1 MAIYKPSNCAPF
13 LSTQDLTQPF
23 NISCE
28 LNTSNERVTGYKLKI
43 LDSLNNTIFEGKQFD
58 PIDLIT
64 SGNTGLNGS
73 VLTLPVV
80 IDDNGTLN
88 HNTIQYNKTTKTYT
102 VTTGNGKPEFHE
114 SLFKNGYPNQSY
126 KWIITLAQGTQGS
139 GNVRPTEDKYFDM
152 EITSG
157 IVLGSTPNRIQSYLS
172 ENIYKDYFIQ
182 LYQAEETGETLKPIS
197 RQLIT
202 SYDHTYGYIY
212 PQEGKFTQE
221 NLNAADCFKIFK
233 NTNDP
238 NIISSAN
245 QVLFAGQTKMGWQGK
260 DYIDPDFIAL
270 TGNGLGLT
278 DSGFGTIE
286 MSSQGFGENAIYIKN
301 GKRQVW
307 VINEPAEGGIE
318 SSVVLN
324 DAPDGSDIYA
334 TIPIRISAEGWQT
347 IKYQGD
353 VGTKNNLFVILDD
366 NGEVREYN
374 LDSNGEIPSPNEIG
388 VIFSSDNGKKYVSF
402 NFSLSK
408 AKDLSTNKYSGGSV
422 SFTMAS
428 KPGRFICPCET
439 KWEPTAYP
447 YYFDQVFTMPY
458 KTFDVKTSDFDPE
471 FQGTLQNKTSILVK
485 TEEAGGST
493 EMSSPYNGVFTL
505 QSQDIKEGKLT
516 LRWLRAANYDTW
528 AEVGNNIVYVQNGT
542 DKNRVYQADFNSS
555 VTGEINE
562 TSIRYIPEKPIELYT
577 DETLGYRNKNTGRIF
592 KNTNTETYIRPFVGI
607 EKDQKFI
614 YSNDGWV
621 NSSDK
626 TIEEI
631 DTTKWSIKT
640 ESLKK
645 PLTPDEDKYKITSFF
660 KSSEENPF
668 YAYADPTVEI
678 TSEELKNPEEGTIY
692 KVKNRFI
699 KLNGIFSQDNNKSW
713 VYYQWRMTDLTIG
726 TETITEKGFDGEIA
740 WTIYGLQNEH
750 YYQVELYI
758 QDEFGR
764 VASKEITF
772 QVQVEISEKKPFFE
786 VEFDCETNSYKINT
800 TSTGVVIPGLENKI
814 LKTKISEDKS
824 FAVQEEQMK
833 DFVANG
839 DEFQVTDPFETIK
852 DLVVD
857 QGGNSDVH
865 NLVLLKAEKRIENTT
880 GDDTFES
887 IKGYNAGYNYNPED
901 KSYSLY
907 VTDLDKPATS
917 SDNLFSYNKTKG
929 DSGGKSLIPAPKN
942 DTITINF
949 SNILNNYF
957 EGQVMSY
964 HIGVDSPST
973 AFNDIEVRVSVTP
986 ETITPKETGLKEVS
1000 PDRNKI
1006 KVEIWQCNK
1015 QNNTH
1020 TPQSKIREKEFVFY
1034 GNPNTRKICSPW
1046 VNPARGAA
1054 DSNCDYIET
1063 DVVYDKDGK
1072 KIEGGLNIN
1081 GEGRYNSNS
1090 EISKPIT
1097 FTKSIEN
1104 LNTYAVWYD
1113 METEVVEQADE
1124 TVINYFG
1131 DYWNCRDRTI
1141 FFKEITLKIKDTT
1154 SNLWIFT
1161 DKKERLTADST
1172 TKRSD
1177 WVENVYYYALYVN
1190 NHNAGDTREFDFNS
1204 FKIDKNYISF
1214 TPFSSGA
1221 GVARKFNCTPGQT
1234 YILSIQ
1240 EANGD
1245 AYVMYFQEDGIFI
1258 KNQRVININSTG
1270 QKSGN
1275 FTIPDNCAWFAIQFR
1290 QNDNVPFDNY
1300 WNDHTNSESPI
1311 YRQTSINLPDD
1322 GHTGEEI
1329 FTNKNL
1335 TFSLILSDYNTATK
1349 QFAPLEINGKLWN
1362 GDEEV
1367 PLTEITK

>member
-13 LSTQDLTQPF
+13 LSAQDLTQPF

-43 LDSLNNTIFEGKQFD
+43 LDSLNNVVFEGKQFD
-58 PIDLIT
+58 PIISENNPIT
-64 SGNTGLNGS
+64 SENTGLNGS
-73 VLTLPVV
+73 VLTLPVLV
-80 IDDNGTLN
+80 TVSKNQN
-88 HNTIQYNKTTKTYT
+88 HNTIYYHVDDNKENHYQDYDGTNISNFY
-102 VTTGNGKPEFHE
+102 
-114 SLFKNGYPNQSY
+114 NGYPNQPY
-126 KWIITLAQGTQGS
+126 KWVITLAQGQEKNGS
-139 GNVRPTEDKYFDM
+139 VLVPGTAKYFDI
-152 EITSG
+152 EVTSG
-157 IVLGSTPNRIQSYLS
+157 TVIGSTPNRIQSYLS

-202 SYDHTYGYIY
+202 SYDRTYGYIY

-221 NLNAADCFKIFK
+221 NLKAADCFKIFK

-260 DYIDPDFIAL
+260 DYIVPDFIAL

-307 VINEPAEGGIE
+307 VINEPAEGGME
-318 SSVVLN
+318 SSVVLD

-334 TIPIRISAEGWQT
+334 TIPIRISAEGWET

-374 LDSNGEIPSPNEIG
+374 LNSNGEIPSPNEIG

-408 AKDLSTNKYSGGSV
+408 AKDLSTNEYSGGSV
-422 SFTMAS
+422 SFTIAGTT
-428 KPGRFICPCET
+428 GRFICPCET
-439 KWEPTAYP
+439 KWESTAYP

-542 DKNRVYQADFNSS
+542 DKNKVYQADFNSS

-577 DETLGYRNKNTGRIF
+577 DETLGYLNKNTGRIF

-607 EKDQKFI
+607 QKDQKFI
-614 YSNDGWV
+614 YSDDGWV
-621 NSSDK
+621 SSSDK
-626 TIEEI
+626 TIKEI
-631 DTTKWSIKT
+631 DTTKWSIET
-640 ESLKK
+640 ENLTK
-645 PLTPDEDKYKITSFF
+645 PLTPDETKYKITSFF

-678 TSEELKNPEEGTIY
+678 TSTFVTEKKEDKEYYKDSNGVLFYFDKGVAKDEKGNKIENPIF
-692 KVKNRFI
+692 VINNRLAT
-699 KLNGIFSQDNNKSW
+699 LNGVFSQDNNKSW
-713 VYYQWRMTDLTIG
+713 VYYQWRMTDLIIG

-740 WTIYGLQNEH
+740 WTIYGLQNNH

-800 TSTGVVIPGLENKI
+800 TSTGVVVPGLENRI
-814 LKTKISEDKS
+814 LKTKISEDQP
-824 FAVQEEQMK
+824 FAVQEEQME
-833 DFVANG
+833 DFATTDG
-839 DEFQVTDPFETIK
+839 DEFQVTDPFETIR

-857 QGGNSDVH
+857 QGGNSKVY
-865 NLVLLKAEKRIENTT
+865 NLVLLKAEKNGNAIDN
-880 GDDTFES
+880 
-887 IKGYNAGYNYNPED
+887 YNAGYNYNSD
-901 KSYSLY
+901 GSYSLY

-917 SDNLFSYNKTKG
+917 SDNLFFYNKMKG

-986 ETITPKETGLKEVS
+986 EIITSKETGLKEVS

-1006 KVEIWQCNK
+1006 KVEIYQCKK

-1020 TPQSKIREKEFVFY
+1020 TPKSKIREKEFVFY
-1034 GNPNTRKICSPW
+1034 GNPNPRKVCSPW
-1046 VNPARGAA
+1046 VDPARGAA
-1054 DSNCDYIET
+1054 DPNCDYIET

-1097 FTKSIEN
+1097 LTKSIEN
-1104 LNTYAVWYD
+1104 PNTYAVWYD
-1113 METEVVEQADE
+1113 KTTELLNQADGSN
-1124 TVINYFG
+1124 INYFTG
-1131 DYWNCRDRTI
+1131 DWNWPSWFCGLVTQLLTLPIDKS
-1141 FFKEITLKIKDTT
+1141 FNGYGFWEVEINVEPDTVYTFSRENANQTNVGGATYLGITNQHGIPNGGSPNQWLNHETVPSLCHQNVQIT
-1154 SNLWIFT
+1154 SSIEGKLWIFFS
-1161 DKKERLTADST
+1161 A
-1172 TKRSD
+1172 
-1177 WVENVYYYALYVN
+1177 NVYNKWQNYENPFGYLQLEKGEIATVP
-1190 NHNAGDTREFDFNS
+1190 DS
-1204 FKIDKNYISF
+1204 FYWHDK
-1214 TPFSSGA
+1214 
-1221 GVARKFNCTPGQT
+1221 
-1234 YILSIQ
+1234 
-1240 EANGD
+1240 
-1245 AYVMYFQEDGIFI
+1245 
-1258 KNQRVININSTG
+1258 
-1270 QKSGN
+1270 
-1275 FTIPDNCAWFAIQFR
+1275 
-1290 QNDNVPFDNY
+1290 
-1300 WNDHTNSESPI
+1300 TNSESSI

-1322 GHTGEEI
+1322 SHTGEEI

>member
-13 LSTQDLTQPF
+13 LSAQDLTQPF

-58 PIDLIT
+58 PIDPIT

-80 IDDNGTLN
+80 IDGDGALN
-88 HNTIQYNKTTKTYT
+88 HNTIQYKDGGYT
-102 VTTGNGKPEFHE
+102 VSTDNAPEFNGD
-114 SLFKNGYPNQSY
+114 LFKNGYPNQPY
-126 KWIITLAQGTQGS
+126 KWIVTLAQGQKD
-139 GNVRPTEDKYFDM
+139 NNNKFIQQPTDPKYFDM

-157 IVLGSTPNRIQSYLS
+157 TVLGSTPNRIQSYLS
-172 ENIYKDYFIQ
+172 ENIQKDYFIQ
-182 LYQAEETGETLKPIS
+182 LYKADNSVIGYRKLIS
-197 RQLIT
+197 

-212 PQEGKFTQE
+212 PQENKFTKDDIE
-221 NLNAADCFKIFK
+221 AAGYFQVYKFS
-233 NTNDP
+233 NDP
-238 NIISSAN
+238 DIVSASS
-245 QVLFAGQTKMGWQGK
+245 K
-260 DYIDPDFIAL
+260 
-270 TGNGLGLT
+270 
-278 DSGFGTIE
+278 
-286 MSSQGFGENAIYIKN
+286 
-301 GKRQVW
+301 
-307 VINEPAEGGIE
+307 
-318 SSVVLN
+318 VVLVR
-324 DAPDGSDIYA
+324 ATSMSEVKFREKTPKEIWGTGS
-334 TIPIRISAEGWQT
+334 
-347 IKYQGD
+347 
-353 VGTKNNLFVILDD
+353 
-366 NGEVREYN
+366 
-374 LDSNGEIPSPNEIG
+374 
-388 VIFSSDNGKKYVSF
+388 
-402 NFSLSK
+402 
-408 AKDLSTNKYSGGSV
+408 
-422 SFTMAS
+422 
-428 KPGRFICPCET
+428 ET
-439 KWEPTAYP
+439 YP
-447 YYFDQVFTMPY
+447 YYFTQKYTGFTEEP
-458 KTFDVKTSDFDPE
+458 TNISGLSCDSFDVKAS
-471 FQGTLQNKTSILVK
+471 GTLKIGDTIIANGENEKK
-485 TEEAGGST
+485 
-493 EMSSPYNGVFTL
+493 YNGVFTL
-505 QSQDIKEGKLT
+505 QNIITKKEDDNT
-516 LRWLRAANYDTW
+516 WTVTVQWLRAASADTW
-528 AEVGNNIVYVQNGT
+528 AELVNNVYLVMLGT
-542 DKNRVYQADFNSS
+542 DKNKRLQVQVGENE
-555 VTGEINE
+555 TGTINE
-562 TSIRYIPEKPIELYT
+562 TEIQFIPEKPIELYS
-577 DETLGYRNKNTGRIF
+577 DEKYGYGHKEEIVDGKLTTTQNGDKTKGQIF
-592 KNTNTETYIRPFVGI
+592 KNASQKTYIRPFEGI
-607 EKDQKFI
+607 LKGQNFLC
-614 YSNDGWV
+614 
-621 NSSDK
+621 SSDDWGNYK
-626 TIEEI
+626 SSIIKEV
-631 DTTKWSIKT
+631 DTQIWQITSDIKET
-640 ESLKK
+640 
-645 PLTPDEDKYKITSFF
+645 LTPDETKYKITSFF

-678 TSEELKNPEEGTIY
+678 TSEKLEPPEDGTIY

-740 WTIYGLQNEH
+740 WTIYGLQNNH

-800 TSTGVVIPGLENKI
+800 TSTGIVVPGLENKI
-814 LKTKISEDKS
+814 LKTKISKNETEDQP
-824 FAVQEEQMK
+824 FAVQEEQME
-833 DFVANG
+833 DFVATDNG
-839 DEFQVTDPFETIK
+839 EVYEFQVTDPFETIK

-857 QGGNSDVH
+857 QGGNSDVY
-865 NLVLLKAEKRIENTT
+865 NYVLLKAEKNGNAIDN
-880 GDDTFES
+880 
-887 IKGYNAGYNYNPED
+887 YNAGYNYNPED

-917 SDNLFSYNKTKG
+917 SDNLFFYNKMEG
-929 DSGGKSLIPAPKN
+929 DSGGESFIPAPKN

-986 ETITPKETGLKEVS
+986 EIITSEATNLKEVS

-1006 KVEIWQCNK
+1006 KVGIYQCLKTTNK
-1015 QNNTH
+1015 DNTTTH
-1020 TPQSKIREKEFVFY
+1020 KPDVLIREKEFVFY
-1034 GNPNTRKICSPW
+1034 SNPNPRKICSPW

-1097 FTKSIEN
+1097 ITKSIEN
-1104 LNTYAVWYD
+1104 KNTYAVWYD
-1113 METEVVEQADE
+1113 KTTELLNQADGSN
-1124 TVINYFG
+1124 INYFRN
-1131 DYWNCRDRTI
+1131 YWGYCDKVIYYKNI
-1141 FFKEITLKIKDTT
+1141 NLKLDGNEN
-1154 SNLWIFT
+1154 NLWTFT
-1161 DKKERLTADST
+1161 DKTEKLLKYSDSS
-1172 TKRSD
+1172 TKRLFQ
-1177 WVENVYYYALYVN
+1177 ENTYYYPLAAN
-1190 NHNAGDTREFDFNS
+1190 NYGGSGDVQLS
-1204 FKIDKNYISF
+1204 SVDKNYIFITSE
-1214 TPFSSGA
+1214 GGY

-1234 YILSIQ
+1234 YTLSVQ

-1245 AYVMYFQEDGIFI
+1245 AYVMYFQKDGTFI
-1258 KNQRVININSTG
+1258 KNQRVINSTD

-1275 FTIPDNCAWFAIQFR
+1275 FTIPENCAWFAIQLR
-1290 QNDNVPFDNY
+1290 LNDNVPFVDNY
-1300 WNDHTNSESPI
+1300 WNDYTNSESPI

>member
-1 MAIYKPSNCAPF
+1 MAIYKPSNCTPF
-13 LSTQDLTQPF
+13 LSAKDLTQPF

-73 VLTLPVV
+73 VLTLPVLV
-80 IDDNGTLN
+80 TVSENQN
-88 HNTIQYNKTTKTYT
+88 HNTIYYDADNDEENYYQDCDGTNISNFY
-102 VTTGNGKPEFHE
+102 
-114 SLFKNGYPNQSY
+114 NGYPNQPY
-126 KWIITLAQGTQGS
+126 KWIITLAQGQRD
-139 GNVRPTEDKYFDM
+139 NNNKFIQQPTDPEYFDM

-157 IVLGSTPNRIQSYLS
+157 TVLGSTPNRIQSYLS
-172 ENIYKDYFIQ
+172 ENIQKDYFIQ
-182 LYQAEETGETLKPIS
+182 LYNELDDSVIGYRKLIS
-197 RQLIT
+197 

-212 PQEGKFTQE
+212 PQENKFTKDDIK
-221 NLNAADCFKIFK
+221 AAGYFQVYKFS
-233 NTNDP
+233 NDP
-238 NIISSAN
+238 DVVSA
-245 QVLFAGQTKMGWQGK
+245 GSK
-260 DYIDPDFIAL
+260 
-270 TGNGLGLT
+270 
-278 DSGFGTIE
+278 
-286 MSSQGFGENAIYIKN
+286 
-301 GKRQVW
+301 
-307 VINEPAEGGIE
+307 
-318 SSVVLN
+318 VVLVRVTSMSEVKFREKT
-324 DAPDGSDIYA
+324 PKEIWGTGS
-334 TIPIRISAEGWQT
+334 
-347 IKYQGD
+347 
-353 VGTKNNLFVILDD
+353 
-366 NGEVREYN
+366 
-374 LDSNGEIPSPNEIG
+374 
-388 VIFSSDNGKKYVSF
+388 
-402 NFSLSK
+402 
-408 AKDLSTNKYSGGSV
+408 
-422 SFTMAS
+422 
-428 KPGRFICPCET
+428 ET
-439 KWEPTAYP
+439 YP
-447 YYFDQVFTMPY
+447 YYFTQKYTGFTEEP
-458 KTFDVKTSDFDPE
+458 TNISGLSCDSFDTNASGTLKIGDTIIANGENEKKYNGLF
-471 FQGTLQNKTSILVK
+471 TLQNIITK
-485 TEEAGGST
+485 
-493 EMSSPYNGVFTL
+493 
-505 QSQDIKEGKLT
+505 KEDDNT
-516 LRWLRAANYDTW
+516 WTVTVQWLRAASADTW
-528 AEVGNNIVYVQNGT
+528 AELVNNVYLVMLGT
-542 DKNRVYQADFNSS
+542 FKNRRLQVQVGENE
-555 VTGEINE
+555 TGTINE
-562 TSIRYIPEKPIELYT
+562 TEIQFIPEKPIELYS
-577 DETLGYRNKNTGRIF
+577 DEKYGYGHKEEMVDGKLTTTQNGDKTKGQIF
-592 KNTNTETYIRPFVGI
+592 KNASQKTYIRPFEGI
-607 EKDQKFI
+607 LKDQKFL
-614 YSNDGWV
+614 Y
-621 NSSDK
+621 SSDDWGSYK
-626 TIEEI
+626 SSIITEV
-631 DTTKWSIKT
+631 DTQTWRITSDINET
-640 ESLKK
+640 LI
-645 PLTPDEDKYKITSFF
+645 PDETKYKITSFF

-668 YAYADPTVEI
+668 YAYADPTVKI
-678 TSEELKNPEEGTIY
+678 TSEKLEPPEEGTIY

-740 WTIYGLQNEH
+740 WTIYGLQNKH

-800 TSTGVVIPGLENKI
+800 TSTGVVVPGLENRI
-814 LKTKISEDKS
+814 LRTKIPKNETEDQP
-824 FAVQEEQMK
+824 FAVQEEQME
-833 DFVANG
+833 DFVATDEG
-839 DEFQVTDPFETIK
+839 EVYEFQVTDPFETIK

-917 SDNLFSYNKTKG
+917 SDNLFSYNKMKG

-986 ETITPKETGLKEVS
+986 ETITPEATNLKEVS

-1006 KVEIWQCNK
+1006 KVGIYQCLKTTNED
-1015 QNNTH
+1015 NTTTH
-1020 TPQSKIREKEFVFY
+1020 KPDVLIREKEFVFY

-1097 FTKSIEN
+1097 LTKSIEN
-1104 LNTYAVWYD
+1104 KNTYAVWYD
-1113 METEVVEQADE
+1113 KTTELLDQADGSN
-1124 TVINYFG
+1124 INYFTG
-1131 DYWNCRDRTI
+1131 DWNWPNDGYLVTQLLTLPVDKS
-1141 FFKEITLKIKDTT
+1141 FDVYGFWEVEIDVEPNTVYTFSRENGNQITVDGDTYLGIINQHTQPNRSNAQWLNHNSAQDLCHKDVQITAGAEGK
-1154 SNLWIFT
+1154 LWIFF
-1161 DKKERLTADST
+1161 SI
-1172 TKRSD
+1172 
-1177 WVENVYYYALYVN
+1177 NVYKKWQ
-1190 NHNAGDTREFDFNS
+1190 NHENPFGYLQLEKGDTATVPDF
-1204 FKIDKNYISF
+1204 
-1214 TPFSSGA
+1214 
-1221 GVARKFNCTPGQT
+1221 
-1234 YILSIQ
+1234 L
-1240 EANGD
+1240 
-1245 AYVMYFQEDGIFI
+1245 
-1258 KNQRVININSTG
+1258 
-1270 QKSGN
+1270 
-1275 FTIPDNCAWFAIQFR
+1275 
-1290 QNDNVPFDNY
+1290 Y

>member
-13 LSTQDLTQPF
+13 LSAQDLTQPF

-43 LDSLNNTIFEGKQFD
+43 LDNLNNVVFEGKQFD
-58 PIDLIT
+58 PIDPIT

-80 IDDNGTLN
+80 IDGDGTLN
-88 HNTIQYNKTTKTYT
+88 HNTIQYNKTTETYAVKTG
-102 VTTGNGKPEFHE
+102 VGAPKFNEE
-114 SLFKNGYPNQSY
+114 LFKNGYPNQPY
-126 KWIITLAQGTQGS
+126 KWIITLAQGQRD
-139 GNVRPTEDKYFDM
+139 NNNKFIQQPTDLKYFDM

-157 IVLGSTPNRIQSYLS
+157 TVLGSTPNRIQSYLS
-172 ENIYKDYFIQ
+172 ENIQKDYFIQ
-182 LYQAEETGETLKPIS
+182 LYSDEGQIGYRKLIS
-197 RQLIT
+197 

-212 PQEGKFTQE
+212 PQENKFTQTDID
-221 NLNAADCFKIFK
+221 NATYFQIYKFS
-233 NTNDP
+233 NDP
-238 NIISSAN
+238 DVVSASSKV
-245 QVLFAGQTKMGWQGK
+245 VLKTDTKMQNVKFENKTANEVWG
-260 DYIDPDFIAL
+260 
-270 TGNGLGLT
+270 TG
-278 DSGFGTIE
+278 S
-286 MSSQGFGENAIYIKN
+286 
-301 GKRQVW
+301 
-307 VINEPAEGGIE
+307 
-318 SSVVLN
+318 
-324 DAPDGSDIYA
+324 
-334 TIPIRISAEGWQT
+334 
-347 IKYQGD
+347 
-353 VGTKNNLFVILDD
+353 
-366 NGEVREYN
+366 
-374 LDSNGEIPSPNEIG
+374 
-388 VIFSSDNGKKYVSF
+388 
-402 NFSLSK
+402 
-408 AKDLSTNKYSGGSV
+408 
-422 SFTMAS
+422 
-428 KPGRFICPCET
+428 ET
-439 KWEPTAYP
+439 YP
-447 YYFDQVFTMPY
+447 YYFTQKYTGFASKPNIGSFPCNA
-458 KTFDVKTSDFDPE
+458 FDSSASGD
-471 FQGTLQNKTSILVK
+471 LVV
-485 TEEAGGST
+485 GST
-493 EMSSPYNGVFTL
+493 IIVNGEDQQKYNGVFTL
-505 QSQDIKEGKLT
+505 QSFKVDEVKTKNGDTETTTYDLT
-516 LRWLRAANYDTW
+516 VQWLRAATADTW
-528 AEVGNNIVYVQNGT
+528 AELVNNVYLVMLGT
-542 DKNRVYQADFNSS
+542 FKNRRLQVQVGENE
-555 VTGEINE
+555 TGTINE
-562 TSIRYIPEKPIELYT
+562 TEIQFIPEKPIELYS
-577 DETLGYRNKNTGRIF
+577 DEKYGYGHKEEMVDGKLTTTQNGDKTKGQIF
-592 KNTNTETYIRPFVGI
+592 KNASQKTYIRPFEGI
-607 EKDQKFI
+607 LKDQKFL
-614 YSNDGWV
+614 YSSNDWESHK
-621 NSSDK
+621 SSIIK
-626 TIEEI
+626 EV
-631 DTTKWSIKT
+631 DTQTWRITSDIN
-640 ESLKK
+640 EN
-645 PLTPDEDKYKITSFF
+645 LTPDKTKYKITSFF

-678 TSEELKNPEEGTIY
+678 TSDFVTEEKGNTTYYKDSNGVFFYFDKGVAKDEEGKEI
-692 KVKNRFI
+692 KKPIFVIDNRLAT
-699 KLNGIFSQDNNKSW
+699 LNGIFSQDNNKSW

-772 QVQVEISEKKPFFE
+772 QVQVKISEKKPFFK

-800 TSTGVVIPGLENKI
+800 TSTGVVVPGLENRI
-814 LKTKISEDKS
+814 LRTKIPKNETEVQP
-824 FAVQEEQMK
+824 FAVQEEQME
-833 DFVANG
+833 DFATTNG

-857 QGGNSDVH
+857 QGGNSDAY
-865 NLVLLKAEKRIENTT
+865 NYVLLKAEKNGNAIDN
-880 GDDTFES
+880 
-887 IKGYNAGYNYNPED
+887 YNAGYNYNPED

-917 SDNLFSYNKTKG
+917 SDNLFSYNKMKG

-986 ETITPKETGLKEVS
+986 ETVTLQGLKEVS

-1006 KVEIWQCNK
+1006 KVEIYQCNK

-1020 TPQSKIREKEFVFY
+1020 TPRSKIREKEFVFY

-1097 FTKSIEN
+1097 LTKSIEN
-1104 LNTYAVWYD
+1104 RNTYAVWYD
-1113 METEVVEQADE
+1113 KTTELLNQADGSN
-1124 TVINYFG
+1124 INYFG
-1131 DYWNCRDRTI
+1131 DYWDYCDGTI
-1141 FFKEITLKIKDTT
+1141 YYRNINLKLDGNEN
-1154 SNLWIFT
+1154 NLWTFT
-1161 DKKERLTADST
+1161 ST
-1172 TKRSD
+1172 TQKLDAVNSNTPRILEPD
-1177 WVENVYYYALYVN
+1177 IYYHSFSPLGASFGKVDGIVIKEKWFCFYSTGGYGLARAFKCV
-1190 NHNAGDTREFDFNS
+1190 AGQ
-1204 FKIDKNYISF
+1204 K
-1214 TPFSSGA
+1214 
-1221 GVARKFNCTPGQT
+1221 
-1234 YILSIQ
+1234 YILSIEEQ
-1240 EANGD
+1240 NGD
-1245 AYVMYFQEDGIFI
+1245 VYILYHKEDGTRI
-1258 KNQRVININSTG
+1258 NYGRLINIH
-1270 QKSGN
+1270 
-1275 FTIPDNCAWFAIQFR
+1275 PDKYKNNTAEFITPEECTQFVIQFR
-1290 QNDNVPFDNY
+1290 SNDGVSVYNY
-1300 WNDHTNSESPI
+1300 WNDYTNSESPI